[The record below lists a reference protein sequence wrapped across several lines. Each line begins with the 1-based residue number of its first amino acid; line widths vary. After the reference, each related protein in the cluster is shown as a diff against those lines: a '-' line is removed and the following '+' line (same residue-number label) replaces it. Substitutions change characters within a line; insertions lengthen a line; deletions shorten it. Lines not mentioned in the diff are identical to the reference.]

1 MLIEGNAMKTSQ
13 WLIAA
18 LATTL
23 MSGHAIAA
31 DIYEPYAPVPEVIT
45 YDEAHIWTGFYAGVH
60 AGFGLLDTQD
70 SLGLGT
76 ENNRTPL
83 GGIHAGF
90 NYQYGSFVFGLEA
103 DATAL
108 NIDEDRDLPNADLKA
123 NWMGSAR
130 ARIGYAFDQ
139 VMFYGTG
146 GFSLARV
153 EASSNA
159 IARSDSHI
167 HTGYVLGGG
176 VEFMVSDN
184 WVFGGEYLRH
194 ELGSETYVLNNT
206 FDSEGNF
213 DAFRVRASYQF

>member
-1 MLIEGNAMKTSQ
+1 MKHTAQ
-13 WLIAA
+13 FFTILAA
-18 LATTL
+18 TL
-23 MSGHAIAA
+23 VASPALTA
-31 DIYEPYAPVPEVIT
+31 DSYEPYAPVPDVIS
-45 YDEAHIWTGFYAGVH
+45 YDEAHVWTGFYAGFH

-70 SLGLGT
+70 TQNLGT
-76 ENNRTPL
+76 ENNGTPL

-108 NIDEDRDLPNADLKA
+108 NIDEDRDLPNSDLKA
-123 NWMGSAR
+123 SWMGSAR

-146 GFSLARV
+146 GFSLAHA

-159 IARSDSHI
+159 IARSDSHV
-167 HTGYVLGGG
+167 HTGYVLGAG

-184 WVFGGEYLRH
+184 WVLGGEYLRH
-194 ELGSETYVLNNT
+194 EFGSETYVLNNT

-213 DAFRVRASYQF
+213 DAFRIRASYSF

>member
-1 MLIEGNAMKTSQ
+1 MTTSQ
-13 WLIAA
+13 WLIAT

-23 MSGHAIAA
+23 ISSHAIAA
-31 DIYEPYAPVPEVIT
+31 DIYEPYAPVPDVIS
-45 YDEAHIWTGFYAGVH
+45 YDGAHIWTGFYAGVH

-70 SLGLGT
+70 TLGLGS
-76 ENNRTPL
+76 ENMRTPV

-90 NYQYGSFVFGLEA
+90 NYQFGSFVFGLEA

-108 NIDEDRDLPNADLKA
+108 NVDEDRDLPYSDLKA
-123 NWMGSAR
+123 DWMGSAR

-139 VMFYGTG
+139 VMVYGTG
-146 GFSLARV
+146 GFSLARA
-153 EASSNA
+153 EAISNTNGV
-159 IARSDSHI
+159 SDTNV

-184 WVFGGEYLRH
+184 WALGGEYLRH
-194 ELGSETYVLNNT
+194 EFGSETYVLNNT